1 VIVDDQDVLFI
12 DHAAYCVYGAP
23 PIAPHPK
30 AEGSSEHV
38 LLKVRAPS
46 VNKASVGRRRG
57 SARDCIGR
65 LEVQPRKC
73 PIGTPPAEPPR
84 PFQWRDQERQWAC
97 RAGLAISTEIA
108 RPAQMRPGLL
118 RASFRFLTGV
128 CVGLLGLLSL
138 LPAQDMVRTCLPGP
152 LEHFVAY
159 AGSGRS
165 PMAGYGLNRG
175 AAAHLYAVGP
185 FGS

>member
-1 VIVDDQDVLFI
+1 MIVDDQDVLFI

-73 PIGTPPAEPPR
+73 QSEPDEGPITKP
-84 PFQWRDQERQWAC
+84 
-97 RAGLAISTEIA
+97 STAA
-108 RPAQMRPGLL
+108 RP
-118 RASFRFLTGV
+118 
-128 CVGLLGLLSL
+128 
-138 LPAQDMVRTCLPGP
+138 
-152 LEHFVAY
+152 
-159 AGSGRS
+159 
-165 PMAGYGLNRG
+165 
-175 AAAHLYAVGP
+175 
-185 FGS
+185 